1 MHRPPTLLGVIV
13 EHVMAVLYG
22 IGANGKTTLIET
34 IRKVFG
40 DYAAPVDSAILLD
53 RWTGARSSVPG
64 QC

>member
-1 MHRPPTLLGVIV
+1 VIV